1 MSAVPTTNAEVIS
14 LFRRNNGLV
23 PSPYEDD
30 PPPMIIMHTIGAR
43 SGKEHLAPLRAIPAG
58 DDLIV
63 FGSAHGKTTHPDWYY
78 NMKAHPD
85 FTIEIGAETRTVH
98 AVEVTGE
105 ERDRLFA
112 VHKARYPIFAEY
124 EQRLERTIPV
134 MRLERVRGA

>member
-1 MSAVPTTNAEVIS
+1 MASERDWNAEVIAE
-14 LFRRNNGLV
+14 FRANAGV
-23 PSPYEDD
+23 VEAPYDD
-30 PPPMIIMHTIGAR
+30 PPPMILLHTIGAR
-43 SGKEHLAPLRAIPAG
+43 SGREHIVPMRAMPVGEALYIFA
-58 DDLIV
+58 
-63 FGSAHGKTTHPDWYY
+63 SAHGSPRHPDWYY

-112 VHKARYPIFAEY
+112 VHKARYPIFADY
-124 EQRLERTIPV
+124 EQRLARTIPV